1 MAGKWRLLSEWL
13 DREDHLCQVLLT
25 RPAEVV
31 QEAAQV
37 LQNCGCHIM
46 EELKSELYYSS
57 TLCQVVF
64 QVLHYNNLIVTHA
77 PTA

>member
-1 MAGKWRLLSEWL
+1 MARKWSEVW
-13 DREDHLCQVLLT
+13 EDHLCQVLLT
-25 RPAEVV
+25 KPAEVM
-31 QEAAQV
+31 QEANQM
-37 LQNCGCHIM
+37 LEEHGCHVK

-64 QVLHYNNLIVTHA
+64 QVLHYDNLIVTHA